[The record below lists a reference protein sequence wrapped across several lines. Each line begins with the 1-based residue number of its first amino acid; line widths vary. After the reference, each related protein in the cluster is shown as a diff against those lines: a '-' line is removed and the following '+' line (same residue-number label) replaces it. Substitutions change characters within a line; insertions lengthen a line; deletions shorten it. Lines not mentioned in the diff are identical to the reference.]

1 MTTHKRNFFDMLGDD
16 CDDIDNTKETEQL
29 ERKAKKKL
37 REIEKLKKKK
47 IRTPEENKKIA
58 EEPYW
63 EQIARPVE
71 EEEGIPSQR
80 EIDIRNRQEKQY
92 EAVKKDY
99 ERKLR
104 TNENAHEKKAKTFQQ
119 KICMQEKYIKT
130 LEARVR
136 EHEEMKKLFYRTIS
150 EQAKTISQQN
160 REIDDLIYRIDLNSS
175 SSIDIVGILEEEWDK
190 LRKAEPTSSPLKLWR
205 KLMLKYH
212 PDKLSST
219 LGTKMSTEISNILTN
234 MKPE

>member
-175 SSIDIVGILEEEWDK
+175 SSIDIVGILEEEW
-190 LRKAEPTSSPLKLWR
+190 
-205 KLMLKYH
+205 
-212 PDKLSST
+212 
-219 LGTKMSTEISNILTN
+219 
-234 MKPE
+234 